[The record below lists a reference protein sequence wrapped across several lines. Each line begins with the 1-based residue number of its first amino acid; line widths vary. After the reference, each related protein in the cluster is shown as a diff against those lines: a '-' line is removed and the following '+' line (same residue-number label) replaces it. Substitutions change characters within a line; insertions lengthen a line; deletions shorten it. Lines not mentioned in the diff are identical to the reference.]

1 MKGRILLASM
11 LTAGYVV
18 MACSSSD
25 DHVLAWDDDAGSDAG
40 PPGNQADAGA
50 TDASDAADA
59 APPSTPRPLEVNCT
73 GDPCYVAVSGN
84 SGHHLCGLLRDG
96 TVRCW
101 GRDREDSVG
110 LATATAIAGLSGVT
124 QISVGPNYGTCARTE
139 AGSVYCWGKN
149 DFGQLGRDPTESELP
164 TPQRVEGL
172 PSIDRVELGNHTA
185 CAIGTDRALYCWGE
199 TPNGIGIDPFEQPT
213 MNPQKVPAFGT
224 SIRSLA
230 VGTWETKD
238 TIVVLRDG
246 DVLANAGEAPVGET
260 SLVDQQTAPREV
272 PHVSLAGAFT
282 YLTTD
287 GRLQRWKTYF
297 GTVSVDS
304 LYVPTSSQLV
314 GFAVSGANLSRD
326 EQQGAALLASGRF
339 FRWGSNTAG
348 TLGVAPQALVES
360 RYPLEVDAVKKKVVS
375 FATAYHSTCVSVVD
389 GTIQCWGANAYGE
402 LGRGSV
408 DLDPHPE
415 AEAIK

>member
-1 MKGRILLASM
+1 MKARILLGSM
-11 LTAGYVV
+11 MAAGFVA

-25 DHVLAWDDDAGSDAG
+25 DHVLAWDDDAGADGG
-40 PPGNQADAGA
+40 PAPNHMDAGA
-50 TDASDAADA
+50 PDASDADA
-59 APPSTPRPLEVNCT
+59 MPPTTARPLEVSCT
-73 GDPCYVAVSGN
+73 GAPCYVAVSGN
-84 SGHHLCGLLRDG
+84 SGHHFCGLLHDG

-101 GRDREDSVG
+101 GRDTDDSAG
-110 LATATAIAGLSGVT
+110 RATATPVAGLSGVT
-124 QISVGPNYGTCARTE
+124 QISVGPNYGACARTSD
-139 AGSVYCWGKN
+139 GSVYCWGKN
-149 DFGQLGRDPTESELP
+149 DFGQLGRDPAETQVP
-164 TPQRVEGL
+164 NPQRVEGL

-199 TPNGIGIDPFEQPT
+199 TPDGIGIDPFAQPT
-213 MNPQKVPAFGT
+213 MIPQKIPAFGT

-238 TIVVLRDG
+238 TVVVLRDG

-272 PHVSLAGAFT
+272 AHVSRAGTFA

-287 GRLQRWKTYF
+287 GRLQRWQTYF
-297 GTVSVDS
+297 GTLSVDS
-304 LYVPTSSQLV
+304 LYVPTSQDLV
-314 GFAVSGANLSRD
+314 GFAISGANLNRD

-348 TLGVAPQALVES
+348 TLGVPPQTLVES

-375 FATAYHSTCVSVVD
+375 FATTYRSTCVSLVD
-389 GTIQCWGANAYGE
+389 GTIQCWGSNAYGE

-415 AEAIK
+415 AEAIH